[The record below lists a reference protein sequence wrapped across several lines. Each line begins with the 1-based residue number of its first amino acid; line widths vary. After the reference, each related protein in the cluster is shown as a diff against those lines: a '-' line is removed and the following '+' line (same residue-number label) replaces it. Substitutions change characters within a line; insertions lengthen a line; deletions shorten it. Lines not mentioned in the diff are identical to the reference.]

1 MIEEAE
7 EAIRIATVVA
17 VNPQDVE
24 VMTVVVEVVEVNHT
38 AIKFKIM
45 IRILF
50 MEGTCGGANVFSIC
64 TMMITGQGQATIKEN
79 QNSKGRGNG
88 LRCGDAYHTKSCKC
102 CVKNA

>member
-1 MIEEAE
+1 
-7 EAIRIATVVA
+7 VVA

-24 VMTVVVEVVEVNHT
+24 VMTVVVEVVLEVNHT

-50 MEGTCGGANVFSIC
+50 MEGTCGANVFSIC
-64 TMMITGQGQATIKEN
+64 TMMITGQRQAIIQEN

-88 LRCGDAYHTKSCKC
+88 LRCGDAYHTNSCKC